1 MLAAHIGRV
10 VVPHQLRV
18 IAGDFFPDF
27 MRGGL
32 SAHAAYLAFAGI
44 RNKMLH
50 GFRFPFVSR
59 YAKDGWQGILRPPY
73 RAPLAAAIAAVK
85 SLSAQGC
92 RIVRPSHQLL
102 L

>member
-1 MLAAHIGRV
+1 MVGFRFPLLNCDVVGARNRASEDQPEMLAAHIGRV

-32 SAHAAYLAFAGI
+32 SAHATYLAFAGI

-50 GFRFPFVSR
+50 GVRFPIQKR
-59 YAKDGWQGILRPPY
+59 ELQALR
-73 RAPLAAAIAAVK
+73 
-85 SLSAQGC
+85 
-92 RIVRPSHQLL
+92 
-102 L
+102 

>member
-1 MLAAHIGRV
+1 MVGARNRASEDQPEMLAAHIGRV

-50 GFRFPFVSR
+50 GVRFPIQKR
-59 YAKDGWQGILRPPY
+59 ELQAHR
-73 RAPLAAAIAAVK
+73 
-85 SLSAQGC
+85 
-92 RIVRPSHQLL
+92 
-102 L
+102 